1 MKTEKK
7 IDLDLAIVF
16 IGNVLEEADE
26 TFGLLTPIDVESWER
41 IKEVVKNS
49 EEYKKEK
56 ESLLKAKESK

>member
-1 MKTEKK
+1 METKKK
-7 IDLDLAIVF
+7 IDLDLAIAF

-26 TFGLLTPIDVESWER
+26 TFGLLTPIDVESWKR

-56 ESLLKAKESK
+56 ESK

>member
-1 MKTEKK
+1 MKNEKK

-26 TFGLLTPIDVESWER
+26 TFGLLTPIDNESWKR

-56 ESLLKAKESK
+56 ESLLKTKKSK

>member
-1 MKTEKK
+1 MEKK
-7 IDLDLAIVF
+7 IDLDLAISF

-26 TFGLLTPIDVESWER
+26 TFGLLTPIDVESWKR

-56 ESLLKAKESK
+56 ESK

>member
-26 TFGLLTPIDVESWER
+26 TFGLLTPIDVESWKR